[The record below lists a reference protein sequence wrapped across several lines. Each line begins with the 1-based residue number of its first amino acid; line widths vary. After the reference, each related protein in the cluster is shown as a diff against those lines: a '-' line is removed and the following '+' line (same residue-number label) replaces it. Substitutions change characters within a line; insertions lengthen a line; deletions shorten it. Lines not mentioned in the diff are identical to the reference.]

1 MVRLDHMKILLKL
14 LLKYLLEFDVSQT
27 PLRRLAHLSIYCIQ
41 RTRSNAN
48 IYYIVHIYRID
59 RVSANAAK
67 NVKEIMPLFSHVLLL
82 WTSIDAIH
90 YVLYYVFTSDG
101 FNQERGFNI
110 TIGIA
115 ASGNQIYF
123 NG

>member
-27 PLRRLAHLSIYCIQ
+27 PLRRLAHLPMYCIQ

-59 RVSANAAK
+59 RAIVNAAK
-67 NVKEIMPLFSHVLLL
+67 NVKEIMPLFSHVLLP
-82 WTSIDAIH
+82 WTNIAAIH
-90 YVLYYVFTSDG
+90 YVLYYVFTSEG
-101 FNQERGFNI
+101 FKSKFKQ
-110 TIGIA
+110 
-115 ASGNQIYF
+115 
-123 NG
+123 